1 LLGLTLMRNLALLTL
16 AFSLLNPIP
25 SDAQGSQST
34 ELPPKQDYS
43 QEAFVIERQ
52 DSEMR
57 FESDGT
63 GRVQTTLRVRVQSEA
78 GLRPWGQ
85 LVFGY
90 NSVNE
95 KIEISYVRVIKPDKS
110 VITAP
115 ADAIQDLNPPILQ
128 IAPIYTDFRQKHVTV
143 PSLRPG
149 DILEYQVVRTIVTP
163 YAPGQ
168 FWAQYEFQKNAIT
181 LDEQLEIDVPANR
194 TLKLKDKPGM
204 DPKASDENG
213 RRIYRW
219 TSSHLVREAEN
230 KDNTEKKSKKKKPE
244 DQFPD
249 VQLTTFATWEEVGR
263 WYQSLEKDRRVPSA
277 AVRAKAEEL
286 TKGLHSDLD
295 KTEALYDY
303 TAKNFRYV
311 SLSLG
316 LGRYQPHF
324 SDDVFHNQYGDCKDK
339 STLLESLLTAAG
351 IPAAPALI
359 NSYRKLDPDVPSPSQ
374 FDHVVTTAVVGKER
388 LWMDTTTEIAPF
400 RLLAY
405 KLRKKQALLIPTDGP
420 PHLEETPADP
430 PVPDTEFL
438 KIDGKLDDSGTLDAN
453 ISYLIRGD
461 WELVLRRT
469 FRSIAST
476 QWQQV
481 IENMTNAQSLGKDVS
496 EVKISDTDATREPF
510 AVSYHLSKTNYVDWL
525 KPKEQLKLPL
535 IIFALAKFDPDDQA
549 DAEPL
554 NLGPPTMRDY
564 RIRIELPAKYK
575 ARAPL
580 PVSLKRDYAEYEA
593 TYKLEGNVFTAER
606 KLTLNQAE
614 LSPSRVEDYIAFRQA
629 VATDLVQ
636 QLSLETTATNSPT
649 IPSGMKADDLVKS
662 GNTELKNGN
671 YELAIDLFHRATA
684 ADPKNRDAWN
694 DLGLAYLDSRQ
705 DEPAIAAFQK
715 QIEVNAYDPYA
726 YNNLGRVYLRQR
738 NYDEAVKWFRKQI
751 EIVPL
756 DKYAHSNL
764 GITYVDMHK
773 YDEAVSELEQA
784 ISINPNDAHL
794 NVTLAEAYL
803 HIGQDEKAMTA
814 FQKAV
819 DISPTPAIWNDVAY
833 QLARQKI
840 HLDIARNYVE
850 SAIATSTAAL
860 RTISVDQLTLRNIGW
875 TSSLA
880 ASWDTLGW
888 VDFVSG
894 DLPKARSYV
903 SAAWQLGQ
911 RAVVADHLGQI
922 YEKLGDKK
930 EATRF
935 YILAL
940 KTRNPDPEARDRLA
954 KLVGN
959 SAKADEVVSK
969 YAEDLAQERTF
980 KLTNPSKQSGTADFF
995 VLLASGTS
1003 GTAVDGAKFIS
1014 GKDNLKSFEAILRA
1028 AKFQQSIP
1036 DDSPVKILRRGTL
1049 SCPLSGYDCAIVLA
1063 LPEDVRSVN

>member
-1 LLGLTLMRNLALLTL
+1 MRNLVFLTL
-16 AFSLLNPIP
+16 ALSLLT
-25 SDAQGSQST
+25 SLASGAQSAEST
-34 ELPPKQDYS
+34 QQPLKPDYP
-43 QEAFVIERQ
+43 QEAFVIE
-52 DSEMR
+52 SLHSGFR

-63 GRVQTTLRVRVQSEA
+63 GRVQTTVRVRVQSEA
-78 GLRPWGQ
+78 GLRTWGQ

-90 NSVNE
+90 NSANE
-95 KIEISYVRVIKPDKS
+95 KMEVPYVRVTKPDKS

-115 ADAIQDLNPPILQ
+115 AHAIQDLNLPILQ
-128 IAPIYTDFRQKHVTV
+128 IAPVYTDYRQKHVTV

-149 DILEYQVVRTIVTP
+149 DILEFQVIKTIVTP

-168 FWAQYEFQKNAIT
+168 FWAQYEFQNNAIA
-181 LDEQLEIDVPANR
+181 LDEQLEIDVPASR
-194 TLKLKDKPGM
+194 TLKLKSKPGM
-204 DPKASDENG
+204 DPKTTEENG
-213 RRIYRW
+213 RKVYHW
-219 TSSHLVREAEN
+219 NSSHLVSETEN
-230 KDNTEKKSKKKKPE
+230 KDNTEKKKKKKKPQ

-277 AVRAKAEEL
+277 VVRAKAEEL
-286 TKGLHSDLD
+286 TKGLDSDLE

-316 LGRYQPHF
+316 LGRYQPHS

-374 FDHVVTTAVVGKER
+374 FDHVVTTAMVGKER
-388 LWMDTTTEIAPF
+388 LWMDTTTEVAPF
-400 RLLAY
+400 RLLDY
-405 KLRKKQALLIPTDGP
+405 TLRKKQALLIPSGGP

-453 ISYLIRGD
+453 VSYLIRGD
-461 WELVLRRT
+461 SELVLRRT

-481 IENMTNAQSLGKDVS
+481 IENMANTQSLGKDVS
-496 EVKISDTDATREPF
+496 EVKISNTDATREPF
-510 AVSYHLSKTNYVDWL
+510 AVSYHFSKTNYVDWL

-535 IIFALAKFDPDDQA
+535 IVFALVKIDPDSQD
-549 DAEPL
+549 DSEPL
-554 NLGPPTMRDY
+554 KLGPPTMRDY
-564 RIRIELPAKYK
+564 EIRIELPAKYQ

-580 PVSLKRDYAEYEA
+580 PVSVKRDYAEYDA
-593 TYKLEGNVFTAER
+593 TYKVEANVFTAER
-606 KLTLNQAE
+606 KLTLSQAE
-614 LSPSRVEDYIAFRQA
+614 LPPSRAQDYIAFRQA

-636 QLSLETTATNSPT
+636 QLSLEASATDSPT
-649 IPSGMKADDLVKS
+649 IPSGMKAQDLVKS
-662 GNTELKNGN
+662 GYTELKNGN
-671 YELAIDLFHRATA
+671 YDLAIDLFHRATV

-705 DEPAIAAFQK
+705 DQPAITAFQK
-715 QIEVNAYDPYA
+715 QIEINPYDQYA
-726 YNNLGRVYLRQR
+726 YNNLGRVYRRQR
-738 NYDEAVKWFRKQI
+738 NYDEAIKWFRKQI

-756 DKYAHSNL
+756 DKYAHNNL
-764 GITYVDMHK
+764 GATYVEMHR
-773 YDEAVSELEQA
+773 YADAVSELEQA

-794 NVTLAEAYL
+794 NVTLGEAYL
-803 HIGQDEKAMTA
+803 HLGQDEKAMAA
-814 FQKAV
+814 FQKAI

-833 QLARQKI
+833 QLACEKV

-860 RTISVDQLTLRNIGW
+860 RTISVDQVTQKNIGW
-875 TSSLA
+875 TSFLA
-880 ASWDTLGW
+880 VSWDTLGW
-888 VDFVSG
+888 VDFAAG

-911 RAVVADHLGQI
+911 RAVIADHLGQI

-940 KTRNPDPEARDRLA
+940 KSRNPDPETKDRLA

-959 SAKADEVVSK
+959 NAKADEAVSK
-969 YAEDLAQERTF
+969 YVEDLAQERTF
-980 KLTNPSKQSGTADFF
+980 TLTNPTKQSGTADFF
-995 VLLASGTS
+995 ILLASGTS
-1003 GTAVDGAKFIS
+1003 STAVEGAKFIS
-1014 GKDNLKSFEAILRA
+1014 GKDNLKSFEATLRA
-1028 AKFQQSIP
+1028 TKFQQPIP
-1036 DDSPVKILRRGTL
+1036 DASPVKILRRGTL
-1049 SCPLSGYDCAIVLA
+1049 SCPISGYDCAIVLA